1 MALSKIQQA
10 LVTKVRVVAG
20 GELGVRLDDET
31 CCYLV
36 GVIAEDLKVLKKMP
50 EIPQGLPYF
59 FSKGP
64 LSELRLPGKNFL
76 RLFEALIRAKQDADA
91 YFFCLAILHKARLKY
106 ERILEAQPI
115 PSIDQVGPR
124 SLLQFGKLSPR
135 ALASLLIWRK
145 WLYDVDNRA
154 AQETGYVFEPIIA
167 HSIGGVPAS
176 AAKSPIKRRGT
187 GTGRQV
193 DCLIETERQAYEMK
207 LRVTIAAS
215 GQGRWQEELSFPADC
230 KASGYKPILL
240 VLDPTNSTKLSE
252 LRAAFRKQGGK
263 AYVGDEAW
271 SHLESR
277 AGSTMGVFL
286 EKYVRRTLQELLKES
301 TTELPEFSVRKWK
314 NRLILQIG
322 DEKME
327 IDRAENS
334 RLDEVGAGDFNDE
347 DDPLG

>member
-10 LVTKVRVVAG
+10 LITKVRVVGG

-31 CCYLV
+31 CCYLI
-36 GVIAEDLKVLKKMP
+36 GVIAEDLGLLKKMP
-50 EIPQGLPYF
+50 EIPRGLPQF

-64 LSELRLPGKNFL
+64 LSELRLSGKNFL
-76 RLFEALIRAKQDADA
+76 RLFEALIRVKQDADA

-176 AAKSPIKRRGT
+176 AAKSPIKREGT
-187 GTGRQV
+187 GAGRQV
-193 DCLIETERQAYEMK
+193 DCLIETERQAYEIK

-215 GQGRWQEELSFPADC
+215 GQGRWQEELAFPADC

-240 VLDPTNSTKLSE
+240 VLDPTNSTKLTG

-271 SHLESR
+271 SHLENR

-286 EKYVRRTLQELLKES
+286 EKYVRRTLKELLKES
-301 TTELPEFSVRKWK
+301 STELPEFSVRKWK

-334 RLDEVGAGDFNDE
+334 RLDEVSTDFNDE